1 MAQRMASKVN
11 KENAPLQKRQ
21 RVSLLHNNKPTGFNT
36 PSEVI
41 TTTENGF
48 ILLPLVAGLLTSSS
62 IV

>member
-1 MAQRMASKVN
+1 MKVN

-48 ILLPLVAGLLTSSS
+48 ILLPLVAGLLTTSS